1 LQPRPARYT
10 ALIHLSLLAG
20 GAVRPCDLEKSR
32 EIVFHVL
39 PLGQVERALILLEG
53 MDGLTVAAGT
63 GANYLLVRYNVCE
76 YTLEGLETA
85 LSNQGFHL
93 DNSLLCKLRRA
104 LAYFCES
111 VQRRNVAANE
121 PDIKSQ
127 QAFMKVYERHLHGD
141 SDETPEE
148 WRGYK

>member
-1 LQPRPARYT
+1 M
-10 ALIHLSLLAG
+10 
-20 GAVRPCDLEKSR
+20 RPCDLEKNR
-32 EIVFHVL
+32 EIVFHPL
-39 PLGQVERALILLEG
+39 PRGQAERAFILLEG
-53 MDGLTVAAGT
+53 LEGVEVT
-63 GANYLLVRYNVCE
+63 GDFEGCRLYVSYHVCE

-85 LSNQGFHL
+85 LATQGFHL
-93 DNSLLCKLRRA
+93 DNSLLSKLKRA

-111 VQRRNVAANE
+111 VQRKNVAANE

-127 QAFMKVYERHLHGD
+127 RAFMKVYEQHLHGD

>member
-1 LQPRPARYT
+1 M
-10 ALIHLSLLAG
+10 
-20 GAVRPCDLEKSR
+20 RPCDLEKER
-32 EIVFHVL
+32 EIVFHAL
-39 PLGQVERALILLEG
+39 PAGQVERALILLEG
-53 MDGLTVAAGT
+53 MDGLTVVAGIE
-63 GANYLLVRYNVCE
+63 ANYLRVRYNVCE
-76 YTLEGLETA
+76 YTLEGLESA

-93 DNSLLCKLRRA
+93 DNSLLSKLKRA

-127 QAFMKVYERHLHGD
+127 QAFVKVYERRLHGD

-148 WRGYK
+148 WRDYK

>member
-1 LQPRPARYT
+1 M
-10 ALIHLSLLAG
+10 
-20 GAVRPCDLEKSR
+20 RPCDLEKSR
-32 EIVFHVL
+32 EIVFHPL
-39 PLGQVERALILLEG
+39 PVGQAGRALSLLEG
-53 MDGLTVAAGT
+53 LDGLEVTT
-63 GANYLLVRYNVCE
+63 GPTADCLVVRYHICE

-85 LSNQGFHL
+85 LASQGFHL
-93 DNSLLCKLRRA
+93 DNSLLSKLKRA
-104 LAYFCES
+104 LAYFCEG

-141 SDETPEE
+141 RDDTPEE

>member
-1 LQPRPARYT
+1 M
-10 ALIHLSLLAG
+10 
-20 GAVRPCDLEKSR
+20 RPCDLEKNR
-32 EIVFHVL
+32 EIVFHAL
-39 PLGQVERALILLEG
+39 PAGQAERALILLEG
-53 MDGLTVAAGT
+53 LDGLVVTVGPD
-63 GANYLLVRYNVCE
+63 GSRLLVRYHICE

-85 LSNQGFHL
+85 LASQGFHL
-93 DNSLLCKLRRA
+93 DNSLLSKLRRT
-104 LAYFCES
+104 LAYFSES

-141 SDETPEE
+141 RDDTPEE

>member
-1 LQPRPARYT
+1 M
-10 ALIHLSLLAG
+10 
-20 GAVRPCDLEKSR
+20 RPCDLEKNR
-32 EIVFHVL
+32 EIVFHAL
-39 PLGQVERALILLEG
+39 PVGQAARALILLEG
-53 MDGLTVAAGT
+53 MDGLTVTAGT
-63 GANYLLVRYNVCE
+63 NANYLLVRYHVCE

-85 LSNQGFHL
+85 LASQGFHL
-93 DNSLLCKLRRA
+93 DNSLLSKLKRS